1 MADESQSPSRPARHA
16 APHHASFSAHIPV
29 LLPISAPDPVLHRGG
44 MIPGLAA
51 SLGIMI
57 VLGAAA
63 FGLMGARQD
72 LTEGRSARVERP
84 ATP

>member
-1 MADESQSPSRPARHA
+1 MKDEPQSPVRPAFNA
-16 APHHASFSAHIPV
+16 APHHSVSVHTPV
-29 LLPISAPDPVLHRGG
+29 LLPIFAPDPVLHRGG
-44 MIPGLAA
+44 VIPGLAA

-72 LTEGRSARVERP
+72 MTEGRSARMERP
-84 ATP
+84 AAP